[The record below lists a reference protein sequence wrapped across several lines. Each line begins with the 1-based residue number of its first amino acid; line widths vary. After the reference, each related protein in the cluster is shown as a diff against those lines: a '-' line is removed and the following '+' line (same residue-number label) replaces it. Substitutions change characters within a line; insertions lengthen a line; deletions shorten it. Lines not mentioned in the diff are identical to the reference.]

1 MGLLTTF
8 GDYLYKP
15 VLAAFFNAILQPMAV
30 FLYNIGVGLRT
41 IMTPLIDIMRSV
53 FTQIA
58 MLLRAF
64 RLVELNWR
72 TGAELSNDRS
82 VQEV

>member
-1 MGLLTTF
+1 
-8 GDYLYKP
+8 
-15 VLAAFFNAILQPMAV
+15 MAV

-41 IMTPLIDIMRSV
+41 IMAPLIDIMRGV

-72 TGAELSNDRS
+72 TSAELSNDRS
-82 VQEV
+82 IQEV